1 MTNTIKNPSPLV
13 ETVLKLD
20 GYLSEIV
27 RLGAKIEEM
36 ELKSD
41 FDYEQAQRLM
51 NRFTE
56 CGEGVA
62 EEIVKF
68 SHELNQ
74 ARAQAEEA
82 AGLVSVKATALE
94 QRQEQHRQKM
104 EQFQALGD
112 KVRDLNGSLS
122 DLRGFDSESVSAEEQ
137 ARIAGRLGD
146 FEARLLPLIE
156 EAKNL
161 RQEAH
166 ASRMKILEQGA
177 DSLVQSLSSIGRRVE
192 TFRNAHLPEI
202 H

>member
-27 RLGAKIEEM
+27 RLGGKIDEM

-41 FDYEQAQRLM
+41 FDYEQLQRLM
-51 NRFTE
+51 SRFTE

-68 SHELNQ
+68 SHHLNESR
-74 ARAQAEEA
+74 ARAEEA
-82 AGLVSVKATALE
+82 AGRASVKAEAL
-94 QRQEQHRQKM
+94 QARQDHHREKM
-104 EQFQALGD
+104 TQFQALGD
-112 KVRDLNGSLS
+112 RVRELNTSLS
-122 DLRGFDSESVSAEEQ
+122 DLRGLDDQGVSVDEQ
-137 ARIAGRLGD
+137 AKIVGRLSD
-146 FEARLLPLIE
+146 FEERLRPLIE
-156 EAKNL
+156 EAKSL

-166 ASRMKILEQGA
+166 MSRMKILEQGA
-177 DSLVQSLSSIGRRVE
+177 DSLVQSLTSISRRVE
-192 TFRNAHLPEI
+192 VFRTSHRSEI